1 MKGLWD
7 IFLKAAKGAGTQA
20 TFDNTY
26 TRQFNNIIN
35 RAIDQGGQAEAQYE
49 RFLQKLQQVIQ
60 QKAGM
65 SQQSPNVKTF
75 KGQRDVSHPWKGRQ
89 VGGMARER

>member
-35 RAIDQGGQAEAQYE
+35 RAID
-49 RFLQKLQQVIQ
+49 
-60 QKAGM
+60 
-65 SQQSPNVKTF
+65 
-75 KGQRDVSHPWKGRQ
+75 
-89 VGGMARER
+89 